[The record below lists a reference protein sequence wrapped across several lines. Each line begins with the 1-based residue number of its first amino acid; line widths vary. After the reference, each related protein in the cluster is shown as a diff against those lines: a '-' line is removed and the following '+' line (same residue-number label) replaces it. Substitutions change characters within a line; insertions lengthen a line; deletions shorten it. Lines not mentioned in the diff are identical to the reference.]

1 VLIVMGIA
9 QLAQQIVSLV
19 APVLPALGW
28 AGGKGV
34 EGLMKKVGEEA
45 YGAAKQV
52 WEKLRPK
59 VESVPEAKAA
69 VEELIAQSEDA
80 DVQAIADAQD
90 SLRLQLKKLLMA
102 DSSLAKEMEE
112 LLKNPSIQ
120 HVVVTASGERAVA
133 IAGGLSNST
142 ISTGDQ
148 NPREGQK

>member
-1 VLIVMGIA
+1 MIEIA

-19 APVLPALGW
+19 VPVLPALGW

-34 EGLMKKVGEEA
+34 EGIIKKVGEEA

-59 VESVPEAKAA
+59 VESVPAAKAA
-69 VEELIAQSEDA
+69 VEEVIAQPEDA
-80 DVQAIADAQD
+80 DAQA

-112 LLKNPSIQ
+112 MLKIPSIQ
-120 HVVVTASGERAVA
+120 RVVVTASGERAVA
-133 IAGGLSNST
+133 IAGNVSGST

-148 NPREGQK
+148 NPRERQN